1 MSLSNVGA
9 LSCMRVASELFIDR
23 VNLITG
29 QGSGSGKT
37 TFAKEA
43 ARSIHARGQSVAM
56 LAVGVEGLST
66 QDTMGE
72 GSSVRIKE
80 TQKGNPIVNLRSG
93 DVFVSSENLLGLATC
108 SPAIV
113 DVVAG
118 STALGRLFIARAMRD
133 GRAVLV
139 GPHANEYLGWIVRRI
154 REEAWART
162 VIVDGALDRLTQVAS
177 IPEAQLFY
185 TLRVDKSNYVKAARW
200 MRHFFRLVSLPHVSD
215 DCDGA
220 CRYMIKGPLTS
231 YALEAVPTNTK
242 MIVVQDFSKVFL
254 SEDQLVMALRK
265 YKLEVVEK
273 IPFRG
278 FAVFL
283 KGVTKDEF
291 STLLGEELCSLVL
304 SFDVCSGVEL

>member
-1 MSLSNVGA
+1 
-9 LSCMRVASELFIDR
+9 MRVTSELFLDR

-43 ARSIHARGQSVAM
+43 ARTIHTRGQPVAM
-56 LAVGVEGLST
+56 LAVGVEGLYTQGNST
-66 QDTMGE
+66 HGNIGE
-72 GSSVRIKE
+72 GPSVQRME
-80 TQKGNPIVNLRSG
+80 AQKGNSIVNLHSG
-93 DVFVSSENLLGLATC
+93 DVFVSSENLLALATC

-113 DVVAG
+113 DVVPG

-133 GRAVLV
+133 GRAALV

-154 REEAWART
+154 RDEAWART

-200 MRHFFRLVSLPHVSD
+200 MRHFFRLVSLPQVSD
-215 DCDGA
+215 DCDCAG
-220 CRYMIKGPLTS
+220 RYTIRGPLTS
-231 YALEAVPTNTK
+231 HALEAVPTDTK
-242 MIVVQDFSKVFL
+242 TIVVQDFSKVFL
-254 SEDQLVMALRK
+254 SEDQLVLALRN

-273 IPFRG
+273 ILFRG

-283 KGVTKDEF
+283 KSVTKDDF
-291 STLLGEELCSLVL
+291 STLLGEELRSLVL